1 VKKRFHFAV
10 LACMVFLS
18 AALVTTGCAHRNAV
32 QNEPQ
37 TGQEGS
43 STAKQSSVEKKS
55 AAQQTAHSNLS
66 SGETEEKAVAEKAA
80 EKNIPD
86 IHFSYDKYDLEADA
100 RPVLKEVADL
110 LLRDVKM
117 KVIIEGNCDD
127 RGTEEYNLAL
137 GDRRAQEARTYLV
150 ALGVPAGRIE
160 TVSYG
165 KEKPLCHEDS
175 EKCWG
180 LNRRD
185 HFVISEVAN

>member
-1 VKKRFHFAV
+1 VKKRFPFAV

-18 AALVTTGCAHRNAV
+18 ATLVATGCAHRNAV

-37 TGQEGS
+37 AGQEGS
-43 STAKQSSVEKKS
+43 STAKQSQVEKKS
-55 AAQQTAHSNLS
+55 AAQETAPSNLS
-66 SGETEEKAVAEKAA
+66 SGEIQKKMVAEKAA

-86 IHFSYDKYDLEADA
+86 IHFSYDKYNLEADA
-100 RPVLKEVADL
+100 RPVLKEVADR
-110 LLRDVKM
+110 LLRDGKM

-137 GDRRAQEARTYLV
+137 GDRRAQEARTHLV

-165 KEKPLCHEDS
+165 KEKPLCHEDN